1 MLNKLEKS
9 VMLHLYERAI
19 KKESVLIDPN
29 SIVVSLLPKF
39 KITKKELDKIIK
51 NLALDNYIEVINTED
66 KSNNKTIYC
75 ICLMPKGEA
84 FKREMLKE
92 KKTNRYL
99 LARKL
104 LLTISGVFLGLLL
117 RSIVA

>member
-1 MLNKLEKS
+1 MLNKLEKNI
-9 VMLHLYERAI
+9 MLHIYERAV
-19 KKESVLIDPN
+19 KRESVLIDPN
-29 SIVVSLLPKF
+29 SIIVSLLPKF
-39 KITKKELDKIIK
+39 RITKNELDKIIK

-84 FKREMLKE
+84 FKREMIKE

-99 LARKL
+99 LARKI
-104 LLTISGVFLGLLL
+104 LLTTLGVFLGLLL
-117 RSIVA
+117 RSLIA